1 MVEFV
6 RGRDFSASA
15 LRLWVR
21 RLSTDAPAAR
31 GAPTPE
37 VSLLPVRRRS
47 PKPPAAKPGAIATGI
62 VIEVGDV
69 RIHVDHGFDQMLLLE
84 VLSALGGA

>member
-21 RLSTDAPAAR
+21 KLNADAPASRRA
-31 GAPTPE
+31 ATSE
-37 VSLLPVRRRS
+37 VTLLPVRRRS
-47 PKPPAAKPGAIATGI
+47 PKLPAAKPSAIATGI